1 MKTKRNL
8 SGITC
13 RVHREGKKVNVC
25 FEDLD
30 HAEQL
35 KLLATK
41 DQSWILSLAIS
52 LADTLN
58 EIGEEFNIEKQ

>member
-8 SGITC
+8 SGIIC

-25 FEDLD
+25 FEDLSRQ
-30 HAEQL
+30 EQL
-35 KLLATK
+35 NILATK
-41 DQSWILSLAIS
+41 EHSWILYLAIE
-52 LADTLN
+52 LADKLN